1 MFVDRTPHSHLEIKE
16 TAIAW
21 HYRESDA
28 WLGSLRAQQLVSALV
43 SICTRQKL
51 QILQGNKVVEI
62 KSPDYN
68 KGSEVRRLLANKHY
82 DFILAMGD
90 DTTDDDMFQAVP
102 QNAFTIKIG
111 AVSETANY
119 NLSVQSDV
127 LHFLRAILGKQK
139 MALADESS
147 KNLFISAFSFLKDL
161 LLPNKK

>member
-1 MFVDRTPHSHLEIKE
+1 M
-16 TAIAW
+16 
-21 HYRESDA
+21 
-28 WLGSLRAQQLVSALV
+28 VSALV

-68 KGSEVRRLLANKHY
+68 KGSEVRRLLVNKHY

-102 QNAFTIKIG
+102 PNAFTIKIG

-119 NLSVQSDV
+119 NLSAQSDV

-139 MALADESS
+139 MTLADESS
-147 KNLFISAFSFLKDL
+147 KNLLISSFSFLKDL